1 MAKSII
7 KNNIFFVLIVS
18 VVFVITILAY
28 SNHFN
33 NAFHFDD
40 SHTIENNSKIKEL
53 NIALFFKD
61 GTTFSTLP
69 SNQSYRPLTTLEN
82 AIDYAVTKSL
92 NPTPFH
98 IHIFIVYL
106 LTCIVFGIFTYILIQ
121 KFNSSTTNKYLA
133 LLTAT
138 IFALLCVNAETV
150 NYIIQRAEITSALSI
165 LLGLFFYV
173 KGGVAKKYYI
183 YLIFPLI
190 GFFAKEMAFVF
201 APLLFL
207 YSLIFEENVD
217 LLHFYKKL
225 EFKRTLR
232 ALKKT
237 LPAILLTGGFLIFY
251 SKMLPPTFSSG
262 GLSKY
267 EYFITQP
274 WVVVHYLTTYFFPF
288 NLSADTDLTTF
299 KSIGDYRVILGFLII
314 LFLIYIA
321 LKTAKNKD
329 TKLFSFGLLWFF
341 IALIPTSTIVPFA
354 EVLNDHRNFIPY
366 LGLTISVVF
375 GVKYLLDKYA
385 ANFYQS
391 SIGKSILTFLLIGF
405 IGGNAYGVYQRNK
418 VWKTEESLWRDVTIK
433 SPKNGRGM
441 MNYGLALMSKA
452 DYKNAEIYFNKAA
465 QLNPYYSLVYVN
477 LGILKN
483 TLDNKI
489 EAEKNFK
496 YALQLDNTLHNC
508 WYYYGDFLFKE
519 GRFYETINCFKEVN
533 KYTQNYLNTDAFIL
547 QAYHQL
553 SQWEEMDLYC
563 NRLLNQNSEND
574 LAKQYLSIAQSR
586 KSIYEAL
593 EENINDNPTAEK
605 YLDLSLKYF
614 QLAEFEKCIKAAEK
628 ALVINPNYSEAYNNI
643 GIAYYEL
650 LDYDKAIEAY
660 NNALTIN
667 SQNQLAQNNLVN
679 VTKDK
684 EVFAA
689 LNTPKEKADF
699 YLNLSLQQYN
709 KGFYKRSIFFANESN
724 QHLPNANAYNNICT
738 SYNQIGEYT
747 KAIEA
752 CNTALKIE
760 PSHKLAQGNLSYAEQ
775 QSKK

>member
-1 MAKSII
+1 MTKPII
-7 KNNIFFVLIVS
+7 KSNIFFVLVVS
-18 VVFVITILAY
+18 VVFAITILAY

-40 SHTIENNSKIKEL
+40 SHTIENNSSIREL
-53 NIALFFKD
+53 NVFLFFKD
-61 GTTFSTLP
+61 GTTLSSLP
-69 SNQSYRPLTTLEN
+69 SNQSYRPLTTTEN
-82 AIDYAVTKSL
+82 AIDYAVTQSL

-98 IHIFIVYL
+98 IHIFIVYI
-106 LTCIVFGIFTYILIQ
+106 LTCLIFGLFVFELTKKKYLSLLAASIFTL
-121 KFNSSTTNKYLA
+121 LA
-133 LLTAT
+133 
-138 IFALLCVNAETV
+138 VNAETV
-150 NYIIQRAEITSALSI
+150 NYIIQRAEITAALFV
-165 LLGLFFYV
+165 LLGLYFYV
-173 KGGVAKKYYI
+173 KKGWFKKTYI
-183 YLIFPLI
+183 YLVFPLI

-207 YSLIFEENVD
+207 YILIFESNVD
-217 LLHFYKKL
+217 LLHFYKKS
-225 EFKRTLR
+225 EFKALLA

-237 LPAILLTGGFLIFY
+237 LPAILLTVGFLIFY
-251 SKMLPPTFSSG
+251 SKMLPQSFTPG

-274 WVVVHYLTTYFFPF
+274 WVVLHYIVTYFYPY
-288 NLSADTDLTTF
+288 NLSADTDWTTF
-299 KSIGDYRVILGFLII
+299 KSIGDYRVILGFLSI

-354 EVLNDHRNFIPY
+354 EVLNDHRTFIPY
-366 LGLTISVVF
+366 IGLTISVVF
-375 GVKYLLDKYA
+375 GVKYIFDKYFP
-385 ANFYQS
+385 NFLQKDF
-391 SIGKSILTFLLIGF
+391 GKRFLIVVIIGF
-405 IGGNAYGVYQRNK
+405 ITGNAYGVYQRNK
-418 VWKTEESLWRDVTIK
+418 VWQTEESLWKDVTIK

-465 QLNPYYSLVYVN
+465 KLTPGYPLVYIN

-483 TLDNKI
+483 AIGDKI

-519 GRFYETINCFKEVN
+519 GRFYEAINCFNEVN
-533 KYTQNYLNTDAFIL
+533 KYSPNYLNTDGFIL

-553 SQWEEMDLYC
+553 NQWEQMSLYC
-563 NRLLNQNSEND
+563 NKLLNQNPKHE
-574 LAKQYLSIAQSR
+574 LANQYLSIAQNR
-586 KSIYEAL
+586 KSIYDVL
-593 EENINDNPTAEK
+593 EGNINENPTAEK

-614 QLAEFEKCIKAAEK
+614 QLAEFEKCINAAKK
-628 ALVINPNYSEAYNNI
+628 ALEINPNYAEAYNNI

-650 LDYDKAIEAY
+650 LAYDEAIKAY
-660 NNALTIN
+660 NQALTIN
-667 SQNQLAQNNLVN
+667 SQNQLAQNNLAN
-679 VTKDK
+679 AINDK
-684 EVFAA
+684 EVFNA
-689 LNTPKEKADF
+689 LSSAKEKADF

-709 KGFYKRSIFFANESN
+709 KGFYKRCIFFANESN
-724 QHLPNANAYNNICT
+724 QNLPNANAYNNICT
-738 SYNQIGEYT
+738 AYNQLGEYT

-752 CNTALKIE
+752 CNAALKIE
-760 PSHKLAQGNLSYAEQ
+760 STHELAKGNLSYAQEQ
-775 QSKK
+775 QL

>member
-1 MAKSII
+1 MLTEILHKKSVF
-7 KNNIFFVLIVS
+7 NTLILLALVAT
-18 VVFVITILAY
+18 FITY

-53 NIALFFKD
+53 NIASFFKD

-82 AIDYAVTKSL
+82 AIDYAATKSI
-92 NPTPFH
+92 NPKPFH

-106 LTCIVFGIFTYILIQ
+106 LTCIVFGFFIYGLLQ
-121 KFNSSTTNKYLA
+121 KFNPSAANKYYA
-133 LLTAT
+133 LLVAT

-150 NYIIQRAEITSALSI
+150 NYIIQRAEITSALTI
-165 LLGLFFYV
+165 LLGLVFYV
-173 KGGVAKKYYI
+173 KGGLVKKYYL
-183 YLIFPLI
+183 YLVFPLI

-207 YSLIFEENVD
+207 YILIFEENVD
-217 LLHFYKKL
+217 LLRFYKGV
-225 EFKRTLR
+225 EFKKVLKS
-232 ALKKT
+232 LKKT
-237 LPAILLTGGFLIFY
+237 LPAILLTVGFLIFY

-274 WVVVHYLTTYFFPF
+274 WVVSHYLSTYFFPF

-299 KSIGDYRVILGFLII
+299 KSLTDYRVIVGFLIVI
-314 LFLIYIA
+314 GLIWLA
-321 LKTAKNKD
+321 LKTSKNEK

-341 IALIPTSTIVPFA
+341 IALIPTSTIVPFS
-354 EVLNDHRNFIPY
+354 EVLNDHRTFIPY

-375 GVKYLLDKYA
+375 GAKYLLDKYA
-385 ANFYQS
+385 ANFS
-391 SIGKSILTFLLIGF
+391 KNSMGKSILTLLLIGF

-418 VWKTEESLWRDVTIK
+418 VWKTEESLWKDVTIK

-441 MNYGLALMSKA
+441 MNYGLALMAKA

-465 QLNPYYSLVYVN
+465 ELTPTYSLVYIN

-483 TLDNKI
+483 ALGDKVG
-489 EAEKNFK
+489 AENNFK

-519 GRFYETINCFKEVN
+519 GRFHEAINCFNEVN
-533 KYTQNYLNTDAFIL
+533 KSSPHFLNTDRYIL
-547 QAYHQL
+547 QSYHQL
-553 SQWEEMDLYC
+553 SQWEGMKFYC
-563 NRLLNQNSEND
+563 NQLLNQNAQND
-574 LAKQYLSIAQSR
+574 LAKQYLSIAQNR
-586 KSIYEAL
+586 KSIYDAL
-593 EENINDNPTAEK
+593 EESINDNPTPEK

-628 ALVINPNYSEAYNNI
+628 ALAINPNYSEAYNNI

-650 LDYDKAIEAY
+650 LEYDKAIGAF
-660 NNALTIN
+660 NNALAIN
-667 SQNQLAQNNLVN
+667 SQNLLAQNNLAN
-679 VTKDK
+679 AIEDK
-684 EVFAA
+684 EVFNA

-699 YLNLSLQQYN
+699 YLTLSLQQYN
-709 KGFYKRSIFFANESN
+709 KGFYKRCIFFANKSN
-724 QHLPNANAYNNICT
+724 QNLPNANAYNNICT
-738 SYNQIGEYT
+738 AYNQLGEYT
-747 KAIEA
+747 KAVEA
-752 CNTALKIE
+752 CNVALKLE
-760 PSHKLAQGNLSYAEQ
+760 PNHELAKGNLSYAGQ